1 MDLAVGLQIPFIKN
15 GCPRS
20 GERIDKLNFLM
31 RVKDCYPGC
40 HMANIE
46 KIVRFL

>member
-1 MDLAVGLQIPFIKN
+1 MAVGLGIGFIKN

-31 RVKDCYPGC
+31 RVADLSEGC
-40 HMANIE
+40 RMADISDL
-46 KIVRFL
+46 VRF